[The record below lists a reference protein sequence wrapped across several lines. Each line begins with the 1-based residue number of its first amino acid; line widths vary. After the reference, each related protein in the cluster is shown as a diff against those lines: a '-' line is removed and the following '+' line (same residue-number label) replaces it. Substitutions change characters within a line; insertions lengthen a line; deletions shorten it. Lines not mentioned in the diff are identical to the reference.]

1 MIKDLLGEEID
12 YVKVE
17 KLILDVKYELL
28 DVKVLI
34 VVFLFIF
41 LSVVK
46 YSVDGDLL
54 FNEF

>member
-1 MIKDLLGEEID
+1 MLGEEID

>member
-46 YSVDGDLL
+46 YSVDSDLL

>member
-1 MIKDLLGEEID
+1 MLGENID

-17 KLILDVKYELL
+17 KIILDVKYDLF

-34 VVFLFIF
+34 VVLFFIF
-41 LSVVK
+41 FSVVK
-46 YSVDGDLL
+46 YRVDGDLL

>member
-1 MIKDLLGEEID
+1 MLGEEID

-46 YSVDGDLL
+46 YSVDSDLL